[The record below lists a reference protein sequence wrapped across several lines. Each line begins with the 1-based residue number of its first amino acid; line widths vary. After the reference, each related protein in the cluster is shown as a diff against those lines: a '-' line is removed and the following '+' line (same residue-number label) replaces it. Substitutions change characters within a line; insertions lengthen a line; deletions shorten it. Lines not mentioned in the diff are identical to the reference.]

1 MFSKKDF
8 APVSLLIILALIW
21 GTSFILIKKGLVVFS
36 AGEVAALRV
45 ATASIFLLPIALAH
59 LRGLAFHDFA
69 KLMAS
74 GLMGIFVPAFLFS
87 FAQMHIDSSIAGI
100 MNSLTPIWTM
110 VIGAVLYG
118 QRFTGFAIL
127 GTLVGFGGTLLLV
140 MARSTGI
147 SGGINGY
154 ALLVVAATLLYGSN
168 LNFIKY
174 KIEHIRSITI
184 TSISVLM
191 IAPFALVYLLFF
203 TEFVPKLAAQEG
215 ALRAFSYVAL
225 LGLMSTAFAVV
236 LFNRLVKTHSPLFA
250 SSVTY
255 LIPVVAVMWGVLDGE
270 QLYTG
275 HYIGMLLIIGGVY
288 LANRKV

>member
-1 MFSKKDF
+1 MFRKKEF
-8 APVSLLIILALIW
+8 APVILLIVLALIW

-36 AGEVAALRV
+36 ASEVAALRV
-45 ATASIFLLPIALAH
+45 TAASIFLLPIALTQ
-59 LRGLAFHDFA
+59 LQGLTLKDYA

-74 GLMGIFVPAFLFS
+74 GLMGIFIPSFLFS
-87 FAQMHIDSSIAGI
+87 FAQMHMASSIAGI

-110 VIGAVLYG
+110 LIGAVLFG
-118 QRFTGFAIL
+118 HRFTGYTIL
-127 GTLVGFGGTLLLV
+127 GTLIGFGGTLLLM
-140 MARSTGI
+140 MAKSEGLTA
-147 SGGINGY
+147 GINGY

-184 TSISVLM
+184 TSVSVLL
-191 IAPFALVYLLFF
+191 IAPFALIYLLFF
-203 TEFVPKLAAQEG
+203 TEFVPKLTTHEG
-215 ALRAFSYVAL
+215 AFKAFGFVAL

-255 LIPVVAVMWGVLDGE
+255 LIPIVAVMWGVLDGE
-270 QLYTG
+270 QLYPG
-275 HYIGMLLIIGGVY
+275 HYIGMILIIAGVY
-288 LANRKV
+288 LANRKG